1 MHSWPLPLVFLRGC
15 GLPDTLID
23 YLPSLVNEPLEFY
36 SCFISHSSID
46 HPFAERLHADLQD
59 KKVRCWYAPHDIQG
73 GKKTHEQIDQAIRV
87 YDKLLLILSE
97 ASINSDWVE
106 FEIRKARK
114 REVAEKRRVL
124 FPIRLIDYEML
135 TQWEC
140 FDADTKKDLATEIR
154 EYFIPD
160 FSTWKDHDPYQQA
173 LTRLLR
179 DLKAEATEEQK
190 KATR

>member
-1 MHSWPLPLVFLRGC
+1 M
-15 GLPDTLID
+15 
-23 YLPSLVNEPLEFY
+23 
-36 SCFISHSSID
+36 
-46 HPFAERLHADLQD
+46 
-59 KKVRCWYAPHDIQG
+59 
-73 GKKTHEQIDQAIRV
+73 
-87 YDKLLLILSE
+87 YDKLLLVLSE
-97 ASINSDWVE
+97 ASINSGWVE

-124 FPIRLIDYEML
+124 FPIRLMGYDTL

-173 LTRLLR
+173 FTRLLH
-179 DLKAEATEEQK
+179 DLKAEAAEEQK
-190 KATR
+190 KAMR